1 MSSNDIDRKLAV
13 IFATDVVGYS
23 KLMEQDEDQT
33 IRTLRVCKDILE
45 NLFVEHG
52 GRTFNTAG
60 DSVLAEF
67 NSTVSA
73 VVCAAEFQ
81 RMIKERNE
89 NNDFKISFRIGIN
102 IGDVVKEGENLYGDG
117 VNVAA
122 RLESLAQP
130 DGITLSKSV
139 YDLVNKKTR
148 FLFNDL
154 GEQTVKSNKFHAFD
168 VILDTTKKR
177 ITKKKQKN
185 KLKIYQGLILIVV
198 LLAPISYFF
207 LNEISSNLWNKNE
220 QKFASQA
227 DSLPVII
234 IKPFSTIGTE
244 DNSISNALTESLVTS
259 LSQYNGVNVLSS
271 STSFYALNKS
281 MTTEQ
286 IKNQFNADYMVAGSA
301 QSFGE
306 MNRITIEL
314 NDLRKNSVIWSN
326 KFDFELNDIFVI
338 QDKIG
343 NEILNEL
350 QIKSVV
356 GYQAK
361 EWSKEF
367 DTFQKYNLYLN
378 ARDEWRKYTFESHKK
393 HIEIM
398 NELKDLGLSQ
408 NVIDYME
415 GWRIIQKI
423 DLGLSQNLDDDLNE
437 LDIVTMRHIKNK
449 GDNEAYALRG
459 FSDALYLSKDC
470 NIAKEYIEKA
480 IQLGGSVDVFTIAA
494 STYNICKEP
503 EKSIEYGMKA
513 LKLMPNDN
521 GYFVTRQLVRR
532 LYKLD
537 RIDEIETLM
546 GKKIYNE
553 DIQGRSIASM
563 LWVFAAIEIGKGN
576 SKEAKA
582 FFDRGKA
589 EGVTGQYLKGDD
601 IELYKKIAP
610 ILKPL
615 GDLN

>member
-67 NSTVSA
+67 TSTVSA

-207 LNEISSNLWNKNE
+207 LNEISSNLWNKN
-220 QKFASQA
+220 
-227 DSLPVII
+227 
-234 IKPFSTIGTE
+234 
-244 DNSISNALTESLVTS
+244 
-259 LSQYNGVNVLSS
+259 
-271 STSFYALNKS
+271 
-281 MTTEQ
+281 
-286 IKNQFNADYMVAGSA
+286 
-301 QSFGE
+301 
-306 MNRITIEL
+306 
-314 NDLRKNSVIWSN
+314 
-326 KFDFELNDIFVI
+326 
-338 QDKIG
+338 
-343 NEILNEL
+343 
-350 QIKSVV
+350 
-356 GYQAK
+356 
-361 EWSKEF
+361 
-367 DTFQKYNLYLN
+367 
-378 ARDEWRKYTFESHKK
+378 
-393 HIEIM
+393 
-398 NELKDLGLSQ
+398 
-408 NVIDYME
+408 
-415 GWRIIQKI
+415 
-423 DLGLSQNLDDDLNE
+423 
-437 LDIVTMRHIKNK
+437 
-449 GDNEAYALRG
+449 
-459 FSDALYLSKDC
+459 
-470 NIAKEYIEKA
+470 
-480 IQLGGSVDVFTIAA
+480 
-494 STYNICKEP
+494 
-503 EKSIEYGMKA
+503 
-513 LKLMPNDN
+513 
-521 GYFVTRQLVRR
+521 
-532 LYKLD
+532 
-537 RIDEIETLM
+537 
-546 GKKIYNE
+546 
-553 DIQGRSIASM
+553 
-563 LWVFAAIEIGKGN
+563 
-576 SKEAKA
+576 
-582 FFDRGKA
+582 
-589 EGVTGQYLKGDD
+589 
-601 IELYKKIAP
+601 
-610 ILKPL
+610 
-615 GDLN
+615 

>member
-45 NLFVEHG
+45 NLLVEHS
-52 GRTFNTAG
+52 GRKFNTAD

-67 NSTVSA
+67 TSTVSA

-81 RMIKERNE
+81 RIIKERNE

-207 LNEISSNLWNKNE
+207 LNEISSNLWKKNE
-220 QKFASQA
+220 RKFASRA

-234 IKPFSTIGTE
+234 IEPFSTISTE

-326 KFDFELNDIFVI
+326 KFDFELNNIFVI
-338 QDKIG
+338 QDKTG
-343 NEILNEL
+343 NEI
-350 QIKSVV
+350 
-356 GYQAK
+356 
-361 EWSKEF
+361 
-367 DTFQKYNLYLN
+367 
-378 ARDEWRKYTFESHKK
+378 
-393 HIEIM
+393 
-398 NELKDLGLSQ
+398 
-408 NVIDYME
+408 
-415 GWRIIQKI
+415 
-423 DLGLSQNLDDDLNE
+423 
-437 LDIVTMRHIKNK
+437 
-449 GDNEAYALRG
+449 
-459 FSDALYLSKDC
+459 
-470 NIAKEYIEKA
+470 
-480 IQLGGSVDVFTIAA
+480 
-494 STYNICKEP
+494 
-503 EKSIEYGMKA
+503 
-513 LKLMPNDN
+513 
-521 GYFVTRQLVRR
+521 
-532 LYKLD
+532 
-537 RIDEIETLM
+537 
-546 GKKIYNE
+546 
-553 DIQGRSIASM
+553 
-563 LWVFAAIEIGKGN
+563 
-576 SKEAKA
+576 
-582 FFDRGKA
+582 
-589 EGVTGQYLKGDD
+589 
-601 IELYKKIAP
+601 
-610 ILKPL
+610 
-615 GDLN
+615 